1 MQELGAKIDES
12 MIERSLPR
20 LKTGLDVLQKHKFL
34 AVELPV
40 HGLDAISNGR
50 LDYARVMHVRELLA
64 DYDFHYSVHSPDPL
78 NLMDQDKLD
87 LHVGVLRASIEFAL
101 LIDAT
106 VLVYHPGR
114 YASEELFMLY
124 EKHDFSSNEKRKLL
138 DKEALLL
145 QRIADEYPEM
155 TICMENSRPYLFHSP
170 YCYAE
175 RLGPLAEQVEHINR
189 KNIKINLDF
198 GHLYL
203 SSKYYGFDAIRE
215 VEKNRSHIGHT
226 HIHDNFGKV
235 VFHREM
241 HETRL
246 FSFGKGDSHMPVGW
260 GEIPFED
267 ILSTFIEGYEGM
279 FMMELR
285 ERYFDSVLESRD
297 NFRAILASCTPR
309 RSEQDVRSRTPH
321 NGRVHASPGNP

>member
-1 MQELGAKIDES
+1 MQELGAKIDET
-12 MIERSLPR
+12 MIDRSLPR
-20 LKTGLDVLQKHKFL
+20 LKAGLDVLRDNEFR

-40 HGLDAISNGR
+40 HGLDAIRNGR

-64 DYDFHYSVHSPDPL
+64 DYDFRYSVHSPDPL
-78 NLMDQDKLD
+78 NLMDEDDQE
-87 LHVGVLRASIEFAL
+87 LHIAVLKASIEFSL
-101 LIDAT
+101 LINAA

-114 YASEELFMLY
+114 YIPEELFMLY
-124 EKHDFSSNEKRKLL
+124 EKGDLSSDDKRKLL

-189 KNIKINLDF
+189 KNVKINLDF

-203 SSKYYGFDAIRE
+203 SSKHYGFDAVTAVEE
-215 VEKNRSHIGHT
+215 VRQHIGHT

-235 VFHREM
+235 IFH
-241 HETRL
+241 HEKQQTRL
-246 FSFGKGDSHMPVGW
+246 IPFGKGDSHMPVGW
-260 GEIPFED
+260 GEIPFEK
-267 ILSTFIEGYEGM
+267 ILSAFIEKYEGM

-285 ERYFDSVLESRD
+285 GRYFDSVLESRD
-297 NFRAILASCTPR
+297 NLRVILASCLP
-309 RSEQDVRSRTPH
+309 QQAKKDVAISD
-321 NGRVHASPGNP
+321 GFA

>member
-1 MQELGAKIDES
+1 MQELGAKIDET
-12 MIERSLPR
+12 MIDRSLPR
-20 LKTGLDVLQKHKFL
+20 LKAGLDVLRDNEFR

-40 HGLDAISNGR
+40 HGLDAIRNGR

-64 DYDFHYSVHSPDPL
+64 DYDFRYSVHSPDPL
-78 NLMDQDKLD
+78 NLMDGDDQD
-87 LHVGVLRASIEFAL
+87 LHIAVLKASIEFSL
-101 LIDAT
+101 LINAA

-114 YASEELFMLY
+114 YIPEELFMLY
-124 EKHDFSSNEKRKLL
+124 EKGDLSSDDKRKLL

-189 KNIKINLDF
+189 KNVKINLDF

-203 SSKYYGFDAIRE
+203 SSKHYGFDAVTAVEE
-215 VEKNRSHIGHT
+215 VRQHIGHT

-235 VFHREM
+235 IFH
-241 HETRL
+241 HEKQQTRL
-246 FSFGKGDSHMPVGW
+246 VPFGKGDSHMPVGW
-260 GEIPFED
+260 GEIPFEK
-267 ILSTFIEGYEGM
+267 ILDVFIEKYEGM

-285 ERYFDSVLESRD
+285 GRYFDSVLESRD
-297 NFRAILASCTPR
+297 NLRAILASCMPQHVAKDR
-309 RSEQDVRSRTPH
+309 GISDGLQ
-321 NGRVHASPGNP
+321 